1 MRLDKWL
8 WVARCCKTR
17 SFASS
22 LCLQGRITVNGKTAE
37 KAHFL
42 KVGDLIGVP
51 GGRRGRRML
60 NVIAFSDK
68 RLSPSEAAA
77 LYQELT
83 PFDDSEEFDISEEED
98 SMIE

>member
-17 SFASS
+17 SLASS
-22 LCLQGRITVNGKTAE
+22 LCLQGRITVNGKSAD

-51 GGRRGRRML
+51 GGRRGRRGRRML
-60 NVIAFSDK
+60 TVIAFSDT
-68 RLSPSEAAA
+68 RRSPSEALT
-77 LYQELT
+77 LYQEIP
-83 PFDDSEEFDISEEED
+83 PFDDSEEED
-98 SMIE
+98 SMTE